1 MSEKLYHAQILSLA
15 KSGAGAVAD
24 DFPETEGDGKGRG
37 EFRAKLSNPMC
48 GDETEVWVRLEIADA
63 DKGGGGEGEG
73 GSGGESGSGGEGRS
87 GGGSESG
94 SGRAGGSEGGSEGEG
109 GGGWVGGVGGGGII
123 LSFSHRTRGCVL
135 SCAAS
140 AALSGMVCG
149 MTVAEARELTADFS
163 RMLNEG
169 GAMVAGLE
177 MFAPVA
183 SRPSRRH
190 CALLPFLALDKILR
204 EEK

>member
-24 DFPETEGDGKGRG
+24 NFPETEGDGEGRG

-63 DKGGGGEGEG
+63 DEGGGGEGEG
-73 GSGGESGSGGEGRS
+73 GSGSEGRS
-87 GGGSESG
+87 GGGD
-94 SGRAGGSEGGSEGEG
+94 EGGS
-109 GGGWVGGVGGGGII
+109 GWVGGVGGGGII

-183 SRPSRRH
+183 ARPSRRH
-190 CALLPFLALDKILR
+190 CALLPFLALDEILR
-204 EEK
+204 RTK

>member
-24 DFPETEGDGKGRG
+24 DFPETEGDGEGRG

-63 DKGGGGEGEG
+63 DEGGGGEGEC

-87 GGGSESG
+87 G
-94 SGRAGGSEGGSEGEG
+94 GEG

-204 EEK
+204 EAK

>member
-24 DFPETEGDGKGRG
+24 DFPETEGDGEGRG

-63 DKGGGGEGEG
+63 DEGGEGEG
-73 GSGGESGSGGEGRS
+73 GSGSEGRS
-87 GGGSESG
+87 GGGD
-94 SGRAGGSEGGSEGEG
+94 EGGS
-109 GGGWVGGVGGGGII
+109 GWVGGVGGGVI

-169 GAMVAGLE
+169 GAMVSGLE

-183 SRPSRRH
+183 ARPSRRH

-204 EEK
+204 EAK

>member
-24 DFPETEGDGKGRG
+24 DFPETEGDGEGRG

-63 DKGGGGEGEG
+63 DEGGEGKG
-73 GSGGESGSGGEGRS
+73 GS
-87 GGGSESG
+87 
-94 SGRAGGSEGGSEGEG
+94 GSEGGS
-109 GGGWVGGVGGGGII
+109 GWVGGGVI

-169 GAMVAGLE
+169 GAIVSGLE

-183 SRPSRRH
+183 ARPSRRH

-204 EEK
+204 KEK

>member
-24 DFPETEGDGKGRG
+24 DFPETEGDGEG

-48 GDETEVWVRLEIADA
+48 GDEAEVWVRLEIADA
-63 DKGGGGEGEG
+63 DKGGGGEGD
-73 GSGGESGSGGEGRS
+73 
-87 GGGSESG
+87 
-94 SGRAGGSEGGSEGEG
+94 
-109 GGGWVGGVGGGGII
+109 GII

-183 SRPSRRH
+183 ARPSRRH

>member
-24 DFPETEGDGKGRG
+24 DFPETEGDGEGRG

-63 DKGGGGEGEG
+63 DEGGGGESECGSGG
-73 GSGGESGSGGEGRS
+73 GSGSEGEGRS

-94 SGRAGGSEGGSEGEG
+94 SGGEGRSGGEG
-109 GGGWVGGVGGGGII
+109 GGGWVGGVGGVGGGGII

-204 EEK
+204 EAK